1 MLLTQLLS
9 IARHPHMSPFIC
21 CWLPCGPV
29 LLSILIV
36 PPIWLVMWC
45 CHIVVVVEVVEW
57 LQEVVGIGGGG
68 GDEAEVVDDGGREGK
83 CAQYKDTMVTT

>member
-1 MLLTQLLS
+1 MFLLS
-9 IARHPHMSPFIC
+9 
-21 CWLPCGPV
+21 

-36 PPIWLVMWC
+36 PPIWLVMWH

-68 GDEAEVVDDGGREGK
+68 GDEAEVVDDGG
-83 CAQYKDTMVTT
+83 